1 RSPDSLTHSSPK
13 ASRRSQSAMTGA
25 AYMLAL
31 VPEWSL
37 TLSLIFGGCC
47 ANAYYLE
54 EATRQQPSCG
64 TLLTFLHF
72 ACTTL
77 QTLPGQLEW
86 KDTTAFPRLRTP
98 AVPVSRWAM
107 QVLLYFASSLLNNS
121 AFAFHVPVPVHI
133 IFRSGGLVVNMALGW
148 LIHRR
153 RYSALQIVSVVAV
166 TGGVIAATLATT
178 PSSEAASSSSTTA
191 VSSLTYFSG
200 IGLLVLA
207 LVLSSLMG
215 LYQEGTFAQYGSQHW
230 REALFYNHFLSMP
243 LFAIR
248 RGTLAAEWAQA
259 KAGPRVHIGPSY
271 STTAGKAQGGL
282 LGLDVPALF
291 PSLLLNILTQLLCI
305 NGVNRLTAQV
315 SSLTVT
321 LVLVVR
327 KAVSL
332 AISVLVLA
340 PARGEAQQ
348 EGVVMLA
355 AGAAAVCLGTVG
367 YAVGAGQQQRRAA
380 ADKAQHEQTDK
391 ARHEQKDKGSVQDG
405 KLAQAGRASSIEQ
418 TAGSTA
424 LDSSSSQ
431 ARLRARKQ

>member
-1 RSPDSLTHSSPK
+1 
-13 ASRRSQSAMTGA
+13 MTGA

-86 KDTTAFPRLRTP
+86 KDTTFPRLRTP

-153 RYSALQIVSVVAV
+153 RYSALQVVSVVAV

-178 PSSEAASSSSTTA
+178 PSSEAASSSSSTTT

-259 KAGPRVHIGPSY
+259 KAGPRVHLGLVAGPSAKF
-271 STTAGKAQGGL
+271 TTTGKTP

-380 ADKAQHEQTDK
+380 ADKARQDKTDEGK
-391 ARHEQKDKGSVQDG
+391 AQDG
-405 KLAQAGRASSIEQ
+405 KVAQTGKASLIEQ
-418 TAGSTA
+418 AQQGKDSTAGSTA

>member
-1 RSPDSLTHSSPK
+1 
-13 ASRRSQSAMTGA
+13 MTGA
-25 AYMLAL
+25 AYLLAL

-86 KDTTAFPRLRTP
+86 KDSTAFPRLRTP

-153 RYSALQIVSVVAV
+153 RYSPLQIVSVVAV

-178 PSSEAASSSSTTA
+178 PSSSDAAAASSSSTA
-191 VSSLTYFSG
+191 SSLTYFSG

-259 KAGPRVHIGPSY
+259 KAGPRIQLGPSY
-271 STTAGKAQGGL
+271 FTTAGKTGGARNAQGL

-380 ADKAQHEQTDK
+380 ADKARLDKTDSS
-391 ARHEQKDKGSVQDG
+391 SVQDG
-405 KLAQAGRASSIEQ
+405 KLAQTGRAQDGKLAQTGRAPLIEETEQ
-418 TAGSTA
+418 GKDSTAGSTA